1 MEEGKKTKGEENL
14 RFHPKIDE
22 KSRKIIERKK
32 NKKRNSFMGDTLNS
46 RNRFNE
52 NKFQNVVR
60 RMSLDPDVVK
70 MLNNSYHESR
80 KDFYENK
87 KNLKRGKS
95 VCFID
100 TLNQTERKIKEMEDI
115 YQNRMQLNSS
125 LNRIEYDRSLNF
137 LVDIVNKK
145 KYKY

>member
-1 MEEGKKTKGEENL
+1 MEEAKKTKAEENL
-14 RFHPKIDE
+14 RFQPKIDE

-46 RNRFNE
+46 RNRINE
-52 NKFQNVVR
+52 NKFKNVVR

-115 YQNRMQLNSS
+115 YQNRMQLNLS
-125 LNRIEYDRSLNF
+125 LNRIEYDRSLTF
-137 LVDIVNKK
+137 LVDIVKKK